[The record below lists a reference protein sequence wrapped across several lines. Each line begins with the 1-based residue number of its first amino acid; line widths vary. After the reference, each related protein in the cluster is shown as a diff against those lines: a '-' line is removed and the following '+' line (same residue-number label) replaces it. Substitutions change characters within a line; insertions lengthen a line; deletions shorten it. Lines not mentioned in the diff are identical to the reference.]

1 MNTREST
8 LAPCQYTA
16 RSAVMADR
24 TTPPTAIRVP
34 RSMWAAYDRV
44 CGRLGT
50 SRSDDMLGHIRER
63 IRDHG
68 DELDLADLAAA
79 EEELAV
85 RRSRK
90 GGRPPKAT

>member
-1 MNTREST
+1 
-8 LAPCQYTA
+8 
-16 RSAVMADR
+16 
-24 TTPPTAIRVP
+24 
-34 RSMWAAYDRV
+34 MWAAYDRV
-44 CGRLGT
+44 CGRLGI